1 MDIKIYGENVEVTP
15 AIEEHIHKKCK
26 KFTSMVGSSAVN
38 IRLKID
44 EQKNSVVKLDVHYN
58 GHNYHIKSQEKDMYA
73 SITDVV
79 NKAHKLLNEKSSK
92 NKPAHV
98 KIAL

>member
-1 MDIKIYGENVEVTP
+1 MDIKIYGENVEVTR

-26 KFTSMVGSSAVN
+26 KFTSIVGTNAVSV
-38 IRLKID
+38 RLKID
-44 EQKNSVVKLDVHYN
+44 EQKNSVAKLDVHYN
-58 GHNYHIKSQEKDMYA
+58 GNDYHLKSQEKDMYA

-79 NKAHKLLNEKSSK
+79 NKAHKLIHEKSSK

-98 KIAL
+98 KISL